1 MKLFKL
7 ILNADKLKEELAVLE
22 SKVDEAKT
30 LDDIKEVMK
39 EYIRKIREA
48 L

>member
-1 MKLFKL
+1 MKLLKL
-7 ILNADKLKEELAVLE
+7 IMSADKLKEELALLE
-22 SKVDEAKT
+22 NKVDSAET
-30 LDDIKEVMK
+30 IDDIKEIVK